1 MGERFRWTVGPMRS
15 VPWVVLI
22 FLLGGILLLSGCA
35 SKEERSA
42 LAPSVQETTPKT
54 ESVQERPAPSSS
66 ETVAPAEEA
75 SQSDDDTEARVNEF
89 MEKLDES
96 LTLTE
101 DQRGKI
107 RDLMYSYFLQMA
119 EAQKMFAGSG
129 GRPDPSKLSDEER
142 EKFMKIREEQQ
153 QKQVEFT
160 AKIKEII
167 SPDQFEEFQKIL
179 DDLRQEMLVQQTIE
193 QIGAPSPAAGS
204 ETNSK

>member
-1 MGERFRWTVGPMRS
+1 M
-15 VPWVVLI
+15 
-22 FLLGGILLLSGCA
+22 
-35 SKEERSA
+35 
-42 LAPSVQETTPKT
+42 
-54 ESVQERPAPSSS
+54 QERPAPSSS
-66 ETVAPAEEA
+66 ESVAPAEEA

-119 EAQKMFAGSG
+119 EAQKMFAVSG